1 MHPYGK
7 TSRVD
12 SSELDLTLARF
23 HAELTLPL
31 WIHLIDSGIVYFH
44 TYLPRSRA
52 FSLMG
57 TNYRVYTQASRQSC
71 GVVAS
76 ACAFLAYTGA
86 HQVENIY
93 NLYKVEL

>member
-31 WIHLIDSGIVYFH
+31 WIHLIDSGIVYFCK
-44 TYLPRSRA
+44 YFLRLLA
-52 FSLMG
+52 FSLMSADC
-57 TNYRVYTQASRQSC
+57 RVYGHTSRQIHD
-71 GVVAS
+71 VVAN

-93 NLYKVEL
+93 KMDYTL